1 MIKLTKKKKSLKKY
15 TLDEFLKKH
24 ENVFSILF
32 CPGISLFWN
41 FKPIALVVDGES
53 AWHAFKIEKDLIC
66 LWGTGPS
73 KKVPWGN
80 LELEGKLSKEYRDFL
95 MDTRP
100 WPTKKEEMQKVL
112 ILLKDYYSDILR
124 LEKLSKTEKS

>member
-1 MIKLTKKKKSLKKY
+1 MIKLTKKKKRLKKCS
-15 TLDEFLKKH
+15 LDEFLKKH
-24 ENVFSILF
+24 ENVFSILLI
-32 CPGISLFWN
+32 PGISLFWN

-53 AWHAFKIEKDLIC
+53 AWHAFMIEKDLIC
-66 LWGTGPS
+66 LWGMGPS

-80 LELEGKLSKEYRDFL
+80 LELEEKLSQEYEDFL

-112 ILLKDYYSDILR
+112 SLLKDYYDKILR
-124 LEKLSKTEKS
+124 LERIEE